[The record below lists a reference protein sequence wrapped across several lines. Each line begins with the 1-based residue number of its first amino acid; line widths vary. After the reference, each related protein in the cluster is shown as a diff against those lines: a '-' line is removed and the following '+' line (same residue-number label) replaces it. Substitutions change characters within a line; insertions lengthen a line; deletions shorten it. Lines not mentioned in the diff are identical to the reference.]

1 MPCVVSYGR
10 HDFKKLQRQGL
21 TGQTVMRNEKLA
33 AYLSGFITP
42 RRMEKMRTVLAQRT
56 RHITVVLEDIFQ
68 SQNASAVLRSCE
80 CFGVQDVHIIE
91 NRYAFELN
99 PEVVMGA
106 SKWLTMSRYH
116 DYGNNTLACLQH
128 LKQQGYQLIATTPH
142 KDDFSPATLPIGQKT
157 ALLFGTEMEGL
168 SDDAREVADGYMQIP
183 MSGFTESFN
192 ISVSVAVSL
201 YHLVNR
207 IKSSV
212 DVAWQLSEEEGN
224 DILFEWMCKS
234 VKNADSLIRHF
245 YGQG

>member
-1 MPCVVSYGR
+1 M
-10 HDFKKLQRQGL
+10 FN
-21 TGQTVMRNEKLA
+21 QTIMKNDQLA
-33 AYLSGFITP
+33 NYLSGFITA
-42 RRMEKMRTVLAQRT
+42 RRMEKMKMVLAQRT
-56 RHITVVLEDIFQ
+56 RHITVVLEDIYQ

-80 CFGVQDVHIIE
+80 CFGIQDVHIIE

-106 SKWLTMSRYH
+106 SKWLTLKRYQDH
-116 DYGNNTLACLQH
+116 DNNTLACLQH

-142 KDDFSPATLPIGQKT
+142 KDDFSPASLPLEQKT

-168 SDDAREVADGYMQIP
+168 SDDARGMADGYMQIP

-192 ISVSVAVSL
+192 ISVSVAISL

-207 IKSSV
+207 LKASQDIS
-212 DVAWQLSEEEGN
+212 WPLPEEESKE
-224 DILFEWMCKS
+224 ILFEWMCKS

-245 YGQG
+245 YGQI